1 MKKQIAI
8 SILEEIKDSIKN
20 GKEAGLNTLK
30 LYEKN
35 LKIATDKKIQKLIEK
50 QKELK
55 KKYGE
60 NRTKDNKNERKRV
73 IKSIRK
79 NKTIIKK

>member
-20 GKEAGLNTLK
+20 GKEAVLNTLK

>member
-35 LKIATDKKIQKLIEK
+35 LKIATDKKIQKLIET
-50 QKELK
+50 K
-55 KKYGE
+55 K
-60 NRTKDNKNERKRV
+60 
-73 IKSIRK
+73 
-79 NKTIIKK
+79 